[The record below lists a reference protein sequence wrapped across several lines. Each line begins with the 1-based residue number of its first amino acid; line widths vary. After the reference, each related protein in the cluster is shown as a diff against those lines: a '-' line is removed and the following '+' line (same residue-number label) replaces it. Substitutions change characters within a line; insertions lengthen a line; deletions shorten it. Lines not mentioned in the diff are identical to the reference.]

1 MIDIENMVLDLV
13 ATGVATADP
22 SVNVTSAFVE
32 EAATFPCITVRQKN
46 SIPVKRMNTAD
57 SAENYTTVTIEITA
71 YSDKQN
77 KSQSE
82 CRKLLNL
89 VDGII
94 TGKGF
99 ERIYLSEAF
108 NVNRTITRRYA
119 RYRGI
124 IRAPYKIGDDTIYE
138 VYRR

>member
-1 MIDIENMVLDLV
+1 MIDVENMVLDLV
-13 ATGVATADP
+13 ANGLTALQAN
-22 SVNVTSAFVE
+22 VNVTSAFVE
-32 EAATFPCITVRQKN
+32 EAASFPCITVRQKN

-57 SAENYTTVTIEITA
+57 SAENYTTVTFEITA
-71 YSDKQN
+71 YSDKKN

-82 CRKLLNL
+82 CRYLLNL

-94 TGKGF
+94 TEKGF

-119 RYRGI
+119 RYRAI
-124 IRAPYKIGDDTIYE
+124 IRAPITVGNDTIYE